1 MKQFKKIYTIFIFC
15 IFFYIVSIIFIN
27 QNTKNIT
34 PLSPENTFFTKLNH
48 ALNTSELK
56 PNNFLYKD
64 FQNEVEFY
72 IQSNNKNTKVIF
84 SLKKNPY
91 YQTAAL
97 QEILKTAKIKDI
109 NLKLVDLSITHPYA
123 TL

>member
-1 MKQFKKIYTIFIFC
+1 MKQFKIFYVVFILSVFIYLSFI
-15 IFFYIVSIIFIN
+15 VLVNQSIN
-27 QNTKNIT
+27 NIT
-34 PLSPENTFFTKLNH
+34 PLSTENTFYTKLHH
-48 ALNTSELK
+48 ALSISEIQ

-72 IQSNNKNTKVIF
+72 IQLSNRNIKVIL
-84 SLKKNPY
+84 STEKNPY

-97 QEILKTAKIKDI
+97 QQILKTAKIKDI
-109 NLKLVDLSITHPYA
+109 NIKVIDLSTTHPYA